1 MAMPMAWWPQQ
12 LFGAAA
18 VAAWLLLLAGLAVQ
32 VRQRWNGQ
40 REWSRKLV
48 HIGTGVVVLIA
59 WGCGIDRLV
68 AIPAAGTITLLAA
81 LNHRLRILPAVEDV
95 GRPSYGTVAY
105 GASITALLA
114 LDWPQ
119 QPAVVAAGVLV
130 MAVGDGLAGLIGPVV
145 RSPSWV
151 VMGQRKSVVGTGAMA
166 AGSLG
171 ALLLVQHL
179 AHGQGLPSPSL
190 PALLAIAA
198 IATALEQVALLGIDN
213 LTVPI
218 TTGWLWQLWS
228 SGS

>member
-12 LFGAAA
+12 LLGAAA
-18 VAAWLLLLAGLAVQ
+18 VAAWLVLLAGLAVQ

-95 GRPSYGTVAY
+95 GRASYGTVAY
-105 GASITALLA
+105 GASITTLLA
-114 LDWPQ
+114 LDWPH

-130 MAVGDGLAGLIGPVV
+130 MAVGDGLAGLIGPLVK
-145 RSPSWV
+145 SPSWS

-179 AHGQGLPSPSL
+179 AKVQGLPSPAL
-190 PALLAIAA
+190 PALLATAA

>member
-1 MAMPMAWWPQQ
+1 
-12 LFGAAA
+12 
-18 VAAWLLLLAGLAVQ
+18 
-32 VRQRWNGQ
+32 VRKRWNGQ

-81 LNHRLRILPAVEDV
+81 FNHRLRILPAVEDV
-95 GRPSYGTVAY
+95 GRSSYGTVAY

-114 LDWPQ
+114 LDWPH

-130 MAVGDGLAGLIGPVV
+130 MALGDGFAGFIGPLVT
-145 RSPSWV
+145 SPSWT
-151 VMGQRKSVVGTGAMA
+151 VMGQRKSVAGTSAMA

-190 PALLAIAA
+190 PALLATAA
-198 IATALEQVALLGIDN
+198 IATALEQVAILGIDN

-218 TTGWLWQLWS
+218 TSAWLWQLWG

>member
-1 MAMPMAWWPQQ
+1 M
-12 LFGAAA
+12 
-18 VAAWLLLLAGLAVQ
+18 
-32 VRQRWNGQ
+32 
-40 REWSRKLV
+40 

-95 GRPSYGTVAY
+95 GRASYGTVAY
-105 GASITALLA
+105 GASITTLLA
-114 LDWPQ
+114 LDWPH

-130 MAVGDGLAGLIGPVV
+130 MALGDGLAGLIGPLVK
-145 RSPSWV
+145 SPSWS

-179 AHGQGLPSPSL
+179 AHGQGLPSPAL
-190 PALLAIAA
+190 PALLATAA

>member
-1 MAMPMAWWPQQ
+1 MPMGWWPQQ
-12 LFGAAA
+12 LIGVGA
-18 VAAWLLLLAGLAVQ
+18 VAAWLLLLAGLAIQ
-32 VRQRWNGQ
+32 VRKRWNSQ

-95 GRPSYGTVAY
+95 GRSSYGTVAY

-114 LDWPQ
+114 LNWPQ

-130 MAVGDGLAGLIGPVV
+130 MALGDGFAGLIGPLV
-145 RSPSWV
+145 RSPSWL
-151 VMGQRKSVVGTGAMA
+151 VMGQRKSVVGTSAMA

-179 AHGQGLPSPSL
+179 AHGQGLPNPSL
-190 PALLAIAA
+190 AALLATAA
-198 IATALEQVALLGIDN
+198 IATALEQVAILGIDN

-218 TTGWLWQLWS
+218 TSAWLWQLWS